1 MRMLERAGLVPTLRF
16 SSRRLNST
24 ARRRRRR
31 GHWRAWRCAVKRH
44 LLVTNDFPPKVGGIQ
59 NYLWDLWSRLDPSS
73 FVVLTA
79 FSDDGAAAFDAAQA
93 ERGIHIVRVP
103 GKILFFP
110 TPEALAA
117 VRAAV
122 KEHEI
127 DLVLLDPALPARP
140 PGAASRRPLRRDPAR
155 RRGDRARPPAR
166 LAGRAGPGAARARL
180 VVSAGSYPAA
190 EARRVAPDLTAS
202 LVEIPPGVDAGAI
215 VPLKAAERRAAR
227 ASLGLPV
234 QGPLLSSVSRLV
246 PRKGMDVLIEAANRL
261 APSYPDLVVA
271 IAGDGRELD
280 HLRRLARQSPVTVEV
295 LGRVSQEDRAALLG
309 ASDVF
314 VMACRNRW
322 LGLEQEGF
330 GIVFLEAA
338 AAGVPQ
344 VAGDSGGASE
354 AVLHGE
360 TGLVVGDPGD
370 PGAVAEALRSLLAD
384 PNRRR
389 RMGRAARSRVQ
400 ESFDNDVLAS
410 RLADTLAGV
419 AI

>member
-1 MRMLERAGLVPTLRF
+1 M
-16 SSRRLNST
+16 
-24 ARRRRRR
+24 
-31 GHWRAWRCAVKRH
+31 KRH
-44 LLVTNDFPPKVGGIQ
+44 LLVTNDFPPKLGGIQ
-59 NYLWDLWSRLDPSS
+59 NYLWDLWSRLDPASY
-73 FVVLTA
+73 VVLTA
-79 FSDDGAAAFDAAQA
+79 SSDAGAAAFDEAQA
-93 ERGIHIVRVP
+93 ARGVRIERVP
-103 GKILFFP
+103 GTILFFP
-110 TPEALAA
+110 TPDALAA

-122 KEHEI
+122 QRHEV
-127 DLVLLDPALPARP
+127 DLVLLDPALPLGLVGPHLEVPYGVILHGAEVTVPGRLPGSRTALARVLR
-140 PGAASRRPLRRDPAR
+140 GAELI
-155 RRGDRARPPAR
+155 
-166 LAGRAGPGAARARL
+166 
-180 VVSAGSYPAA
+180 VSAGRYPAA
-190 EARRVAPDLTAS
+190 EARRAVPDLTAE

-227 ASLGLPV
+227 AALGLPAT
-234 QGPLLSSVSRLV
+234 GPLLCSVSRLV

-271 IAGDGRELD
+271 IAGDGRELG
-280 HLRRLARQSPVTVEV
+280 HLRRLAEESPVTVHV
-295 LGRVSQEDRAALLG
+295 LGQVSEEDRATLLG
-309 ASDVF
+309 AADIF

-360 TGLVVGDPGD
+360 TGLVVGDPGN
-370 PGAVAEALRSLLAD
+370 PGAVAEALRGLLAD

-400 ESFDNDVLAS
+400 ENFDNDVLAS
-410 RLADTLAGV
+410 RLADALAGV
-419 AI
+419 TI